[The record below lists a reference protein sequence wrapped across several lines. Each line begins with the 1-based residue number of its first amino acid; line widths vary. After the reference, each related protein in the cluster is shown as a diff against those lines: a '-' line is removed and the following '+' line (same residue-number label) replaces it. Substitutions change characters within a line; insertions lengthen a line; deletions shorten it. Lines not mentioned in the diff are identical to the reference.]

1 MVESLKGHVGT
12 ASAIRL
18 DTVSKTYGRGRGAV
32 TALDGVAID
41 FPERSF
47 TAVMGPSGSGKS
59 TLIQC
64 AAGLDKPSKGS
75 VWLGDIELSKLKEP
89 KLTVTR
95 RKEIGFIFQAFNLLP
110 SLNAGQNI
118 NLPSRLAGER
128 VDRQWFTEVVSG
140 IGLDDLLN
148 RYPAE
153 LSGGQQ
159 QRVAIAR
166 ALISQPRVVFADE
179 PTGALDTKTSRQ
191 ILELLRMTV
200 DRFGQT
206 IIMVTHDPVA
216 AGFADRVLFLADGR
230 IVDEM
235 LRPSA
240 TAISQRMTSLES

>member
-1 MVESLKGHVGT
+1 MITEFQRVTTL
-12 ASAIRL
+12 ASAIRI
-18 DTVSKTYGRGRGAV
+18 DNITKQYGKGRGAV
-32 TALDGVAID
+32 TALDGVTIE

-64 AAGLDKPSKGS
+64 AAGLDKPSSGA

-89 KLTVTR
+89 KLTKAR
-95 RKEIGFIFQAFNLLP
+95 RAEIGFIFQAFNLLP
-110 SLNAGQNI
+110 SLTAMQNI
-118 NLPSRLAGER
+118 ELPMKLAGER
-128 VDRQWFTEVVSG
+128 PNRQWLDEVVAG
-140 IGLDDLLN
+140 IGIDQLLK

-166 ALISQPRVVFADE
+166 ALVSRPRVVFADE

-191 ILELLRMTV
+191 ILELLRSTV
-200 DRFGQT
+200 DRLGQT
-206 IIMVTHDPVA
+206 IIMVTHDPTA
-216 AGFADRVLFLADGR
+216 ASFADRVLFLADGH

-235 LRPSA
+235 PRPTVA
-240 TAISQRMTSLES
+240 AIAQRMAQLES